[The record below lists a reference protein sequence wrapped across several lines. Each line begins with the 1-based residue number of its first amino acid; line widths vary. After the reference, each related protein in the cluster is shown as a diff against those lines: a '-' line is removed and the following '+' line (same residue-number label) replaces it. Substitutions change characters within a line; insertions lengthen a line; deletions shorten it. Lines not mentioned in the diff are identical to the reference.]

1 MIKLRRKIVV
11 WFLVITFAAGI
22 LNAVVDGVF
31 DIFMQSFEPDEA
43 HILIS
48 AAVVLLI
55 SIVIFVMS
63 GVVFYL
69 IVKKAVQEE
78 SERQVREK
86 DLIYA
91 AVAHDLKTP
100 MTSVQGFAK
109 ALSDGKILPED
120 QQETFDLI
128 YRKSNS
134 MNEMVNTLFEYAK
147 LGTDKY
153 KPVMSQVNICSLVR
167 DVVAENYCDF
177 EEHGIEPEIDIPDDE
192 IVVQGD
198 KNELKRAVTNLAVN
212 VYKHNPDG
220 ITAKISVYEENGK
233 AVIRIAD
240 SGSEIP
246 TEMDIFEPF
255 VTENASRTP
264 GQGTGLGLAVTKRI
278 IERFGGRIYTAPCSD
293 GFTKAFVIEFREI

>member
-1 MIKLRRKIVV
+1 MVILLRNLDAIY
-11 WFLVITFAAGI
+11 WDFLDEMLNPGITDVNAFAPSRAAY
-22 LNAVVDGVF
+22 LAVT
-31 DIFMQSFEPDEA
+31 
-43 HILIS
+43 
-48 AAVVLLI
+48 LLI
-55 SIVIFVMS
+55 LMAGAF
-63 GVVFYL
+63 VFYRL
-69 IVKKAVQEE
+69 TGKFLRKE

-109 ALSDGKILPED
+109 ALSDGKVKPEE
-120 QQETFDLI
+120 QQEIFDII

-147 LGTDKY
+147 LGTDEY
-153 KPVMSQVNICSLVR
+153 KPAASQVNICTLVR

-177 EEHGIEPEIDIPDDE
+177 EEHGIKPEIVIPDDD
-192 IVVQGD
+192 IIGNGD
-198 KNELKRAVTNLAVN
+198 NNELKRAVTNLVVN

-220 ITAKISVYEENGK
+220 INARISVNKENGK

-246 TEMDIFEPF
+246 PDMDIFEPF

-278 IERFGGRIYTAPCSD
+278 IERSGGRIYTASCSD
-293 GFTKAFVIEFREI
+293 GFTKEFVIELLEM

>member
-1 MIKLRRKIVV
+1 MLKLRRKIVV
-11 WFLVITFAAGI
+11 WFMVITIVAGI
-22 LNAVVDGVF
+22 LNALIDGVF
-31 DIFMQSFEPDEA
+31 DMFMQTVAADEA
-43 HILIS
+43 GVLIS
-48 AAVVLLI
+48 AACVIII
-55 SIVIFVMS
+55 SVVIFVMS
-63 GVVFYL
+63 AVIFYL

-78 SERQVREK
+78 SERQVHEK

-109 ALSDGKILPED
+109 ALSDGKIKPED
-120 QQETFDLI
+120 QQETFDII

-147 LGTDKY
+147 LGTEEY
-153 KPVMSQVNICSLVR
+153 KPVTSQVNICSLVR
-167 DVVAENYCDF
+167 EVAAETYCDF
-177 EEHGIEPEIDIPDDE
+177 EEHGIEPEIVIPDDE
-192 IVVQGD
+192 IIVQGD
-198 KNELKRAVTNLAVN
+198 RNELKRAVTNLTVN

-220 ITAKISVYEENGK
+220 INARISVSKENGK

-246 TEMDIFEPF
+246 ADMDIFEPF
-255 VTENASRTP
+255 VTENSSRTP

-278 IERFGGRIYTAPCSD
+278 IERSGGRIYTASCSD
-293 GFTKAFVIEFREI
+293 GFTKEFVIELK

>member
-1 MIKLRRKIVV
+1 MLKLRRKIVV
-11 WFLVITFAAGI
+11 WFLLITLAAGI
-22 LNAVVDGVF
+22 LNAVIDGVF
-31 DIFMQSFEPDEA
+31 DMFMQTVAADEA
-43 HILIS
+43 SVLIS
-48 AAVVLLI
+48 AAVLI
-55 SIVIFVMS
+55 VISAVIFVMS

-109 ALSDGKILPED
+109 ALADGKITPDE
-120 QQETFDLI
+120 QREAAEII

-147 LGTDKY
+147 LGTEEY

-167 DVVAENYCDF
+167 DVTAESYCDF

-192 IVVQGD
+192 IIVQGD
-198 KNELKRAVTNLAVN
+198 KNELKRAVTNLVVN

-220 ITAKISVYEENGK
+220 INAGISVSRANGK

-240 SGSEIP
+240 SGTEIP
-246 TEMDIFEPF
+246 ADMDIFEPF

-278 IERFGGRIYTAPCSD
+278 IERSGGRIYTVSCSD
-293 GFTKAFVIEFREI
+293 EYTKAFVIELQEM